1 MSGAIDALAQPAR
14 RSAFGRRLRFLEP
27 SMVLWLVLIAVLIF
41 LVASPMVRLVASSF
55 QEAETGRFTLA
66 NYAEA
71 YGRLRHLQAL
81 LHSLELGLG
90 VALLAGVFGVPI
102 AWAISRTDMPAKG
115 FVRLMV
121 FGAFIIPPYLAAI
134 GWILLAGPNAGWL
147 NKTWMALT
155 GADHGIFNV
164 YSMPGLI
171 VVVAVTSFP
180 YVFVFTNTA
189 LDLVSSEMEDAANIL
204 GAGTWRTTFRV
215 TLPLV
220 VPAILG
226 GLIISFLEAIA
237 LFGTPALIALP
248 ARFHVVSTQ
257 LWQFFEH
264 PVRVEEAAAYAMPL
278 LAVTV
283 FLFWLQG
290 SVIGRRG
297 YVTVSGKGGERR
309 MIRLGPWRWVM
320 LGYALFVVALS
331 VLLPMLV
338 LLQAAFAKAWGR
350 GFSLDN
356 LTLRNFTYVLFE
368 QTQAQKAIL
377 NTFVYSGA
385 TAFAAIALALAIAY
399 VVSRK
404 LVPWS
409 NVLALLCMAPF
420 VIPGIVL
427 AIGFYA
433 AYAPPPL
440 ALYGTALIL
449 ILGFTTRF
457 LPIAYTASAAGM
469 RSINPEMEEAVRI
482 LGGGRLTA
490 IRKVLAPLLKK
501 SLAGAWLLVFIP
513 ATRELSS
520 AIFLVGPNTR
530 VISVM
535 LFDLSEEGNFEV
547 LSALGAILLVISVT
561 IAAVGFRVIGR
572 DFMLR
577 RA

>member
-1 MSGAIDALAQPAR
+1 MASMSRVEALSRPEPAGALA
-14 RSAFGRRLRFLEP
+14 RRLSRFEP
-27 SMVLWLVLIAVLIF
+27 SMLLWLAMIAVLVF
-41 LVASPMVRLVASSF
+41 LVASPMVRLVVSSF
-55 QEAETGRFTLA
+55 QEAETGRLTLA
-66 NYAEA
+66 NYSEA
-71 YGRLRHLQAL
+71 YGNLRQLQAL
-81 LHSLELGLG
+81 LNSLELGIG

-102 AWAISRTDMPAKG
+102 AWAISRTDMPAKA

-134 GWILLAGPNAGWL
+134 GWILLAGPNSGWL

-155 GADHGIFNV
+155 GAEQGIFNV

-204 GAGTWRTTFRV
+204 GAGTWLTTFRV

-257 LWQFFEH
+257 LWQFFEY
-264 PVRVEEAAAYAMPL
+264 PVRVEEAAAYSMPL
-278 LAVTV
+278 LAITV
-283 FLFWLQG
+283 LLFALQR
-290 SVIGRRG
+290 SLLGRRG
-297 YVTVSGKGGERR
+297 YTAVSGKGGERR
-309 MIRLGPWRWVM
+309 MIRLGPWRWAM
-320 LGYALFVVALS
+320 LGYALVVCALS

-385 TAFAAIALALAIAY
+385 TAFAAIALALAIA
-399 VVSRK
+399 
-404 LVPWS
+404 
-409 NVLALLCMAPF
+409 
-420 VIPGIVL
+420 
-427 AIGFYA
+427 
-433 AYAPPPL
+433 
-440 ALYGTALIL
+440 
-449 ILGFTTRF
+449 
-457 LPIAYTASAAGM
+457 
-469 RSINPEMEEAVRI
+469 
-482 LGGGRLTA
+482 
-490 IRKVLAPLLKK
+490 
-501 SLAGAWLLVFIP
+501 
-513 ATRELSS
+513 
-520 AIFLVGPNTR
+520 
-530 VISVM
+530 
-535 LFDLSEEGNFEV
+535 
-547 LSALGAILLVISVT
+547 
-561 IAAVGFRVIGR
+561 
-572 DFMLR
+572 
-577 RA
+577 